1 LSSSGTNNM
10 RLNRLIL
17 VLVVGLT
24 NTIISAQETKPPL
37 LPPRGV
43 KLLLETEMSCR
54 DYIKNPTKPKYPEK
68 AKEAGIEG
76 EVLIFV
82 WFDQNGEMVEA
93 KTLRSPHEILS
104 EAALNTVRQWRFE
117 PHAPLFPDAHFMGE
131 VRFLFSLANGKF
143 EVLEASKDEQAKQSD
158 EFNDELKRRRS
169 QSTP

>member
-1 LSSSGTNNM
+1 M

-24 NTIISAQETKPPL
+24 NTIISAQETTPL

-54 DYIKNPTKPKYPEK
+54 DYIKNPTRPKYPEK

-131 VRFLFSLANGKF
+131 VRFRFSLANGKF
-143 EVLEASKDEQAKQSD
+143 EVLEASKEEQAKQSD
-158 EFNDELKRRRS
+158 EFNDELKLRRS
-169 QSTP
+169 QSPP